1 MGTKL
6 FAVYIL
12 NVNIMLKDLIIPGFQ
27 NGKLK
32 SFTELSLAENR
43 CARPVH
49 ARTRAS
55 STNELSLLTQVCIS
69 ESGIEN

>member
-12 NVNIMLKDLIIPGFQ
+12 NVNIMKDLIIPGFQ

-55 STNELSLLTQVCIS
+55 STNELSLLTPSVHT
-69 ESGIEN
+69 